1 MKTKNKNKKEKNK
14 ISTKTRRRELSN
26 AREQSEPHN
35 LMNTMKCVWRVVA
48 RSWNTTYEH
57 M

>member
-1 MKTKNKNKKEKNK
+1 MKTKNKKEKNK
-14 ISTKTRRRELSN
+14 TSRKKRCRELSN
-26 AREQSEPHN
+26 AREQSEPQN
-35 LMNTMKCVWRVVA
+35 LINTMKCVWRVVA

>member
-1 MKTKNKNKKEKNK
+1 MKTKNKKNK
-14 ISTKTRRRELSN
+14 ISTKKRRRELSN
-26 AREQSEPHN
+26 AREPLQPHN

>member
-1 MKTKNKNKKEKNK
+1 MKTKNKKEK
-14 ISTKTRRRELSN
+14 ISQKTRCRELSN